1 MKVNAVEGNHK
12 RHSVFVPIIQGAA
25 IGTVAGYAGK
35 YLLPLTPE
43 EKNSDEYVKVKNKIQ
58 NEKTQYNFRTDKFVN
73 SLKAKEEKTAAES
86 AFIKLFE
93 GMKDGDNVKKAN
105 LRGILKELSEN
116 NPDQVLA
123 FKRLCKKTSEIAERT
138 AKQCMDAYNLTTKHI
153 RPTGFFLVTGAV
165 TGGFIALAHDILKTE
180 VKSSVKNS

>member
-1 MKVNAVEGNHK
+1 MKVYAVEGNQK

-25 IGTVAGYAGK
+25 VGTVAGYVGK

-73 SLKAKEEKTAAES
+73 SLKAKEEKTAAET

-93 GMKDGDNVKKAN
+93 GLKDGDKVKKVSIRNAIKD
-105 LRGILKELSEN
+105 LTEK
-116 NPDQVLA
+116 NPDQVIA

-165 TGGFIALAHDILKTE
+165 TGGLVALAHDILKTE
-180 VKSSVKNS
+180 VKSPAEHR